1 MDVIY
6 FDNHILVVNKPAGLA
21 TQPSVDTKDSLEEQ
35 AKLWIKKKFLKP
47 HGVFLHA
54 VHRIDKPVS
63 GLVLFARTSKALS
76 RLNDAMREKKM
87 QKKYLAVVEGSMGI
101 DRATLEHY
109 LIHGERRA
117 LLADASKKDAK
128 LCRLHFSLLQKEKDY
143 SFVEIDLETGRYHQ
157 IRAQMSLI
165 GHPIAGDVKYGARTS
180 PLGEKKITLH
190 QAEMSFP
197 HPITGERITFHAA
210 LPWQFFSF
218 VS

>member
-21 TQPSVDTKDSLEEQ
+21 TQPSIDTKDSLEEQ
-35 AKLWIKKKFLKP
+35 AKIWIKNKFLKP

-87 QKKYLAVVEGSMGI
+87 LKKYVAVVEEAMGI

-117 LLADASKKDAK
+117 LLSDEKNKDAK
-128 LCRLHFSLLQKEKDY
+128 LCRLHFSVLQKDRHFT
-143 SFVEIDLETGRYHQ
+143 FVEIDLETGRYHQ
-157 IRAQMSLI
+157 IRAQLSLI
-165 GHPIAGDVKYGARTS
+165 GHPIAGDLKYGAKTS
-180 PLGEKKITLH
+180 PLGEKKIALH
-190 QAEMSFP
+190 QAEMAFP
-197 HPITGERITFHAA
+197 HPITGERVSFTAA
-210 LPWQFFSF
+210 LPWQFSALI
-218 VS
+218 S